1 MHAEIMHD
9 RKDDGYYSHVRDEI
23 AHLLPHRVDRI
34 LEIGC
39 GRGATLA
46 WIKRSKGASLA
57 CGIELSLDS
66 AEAAKGKL
74 DRVVAGNFEEIDL
87 PKDFNSF
94 DVVLCL
100 DVLEHFVDP
109 WQAVKRIDDLLSP
122 GGVLI
127 ASIPNVR
134 YFGVV
139 LPLLVQGRWEYKSSG
154 ILDRTHLRFFTKRS
168 AIDLMQSSGMCLE
181 ALCATGLEKGRKS
194 RYLNMATLSLFK
206 PFFEFQYLIKVRKAA
221 L

>member
-1 MHAEIMHD
+1 MRAQIIHD
-9 RKDDGYYSHVRDEI
+9 GKDEGYYSHIRDEI
-23 AHLLPHRVDRI
+23 EHLFPLRVDRV

-39 GRGATLA
+39 GSGETLA
-46 WIKRSKGASLA
+46 WIKRTKDASFA
-57 CGIELSLDS
+57 CGIELSHDS
-66 AEAAKGKL
+66 AEVAKGKL
-74 DRVVAGNFEEIDL
+74 DRIVAGNFEEIDL
-87 PKDFNSF
+87 PGDFSSF

-109 WQAVKRIDDLLSP
+109 WQAVRRIDGLLSA

-139 LPLLVQGRWEYKSSG
+139 LPLLLQGRWDYQSAG

-168 AIDLMQSSGMCLE
+168 AIDLMQTSGMSLE
-181 ALCATGLEKGRKS
+181 ALSATGLEKGRKA
-194 RYLNMATLSLFK
+194 RYLNIATFSLFK
-206 PFFEFQYLIKVRKAA
+206 PFFEFQYLIKVSKAA
-221 L
+221 Q